1 MDSKKKIRLSYRWR
15 LFIPSVLLVWLVIA
29 VLTKYQYSYER
40 DYRTKIIRN
49 ELALIDQRI
58 LQNYE
63 RGYDVGDFVKFL
75 GRYYDRSL
83 FKELRVSV
91 YQGDSLMGAIGEPL
105 SHDIQHRK
113 TMILKTRSCAL
124 ST

>member
-29 VLTKYQYSYER
+29 VLTQYQYSYER

-75 GRYYDRSL
+75 GR
-83 FKELRVSV
+83 
-91 YQGDSLMGAIGEPL
+91 
-105 SHDIQHRK
+105 
-113 TMILKTRSCAL
+113 
-124 ST
+124 

>member
-75 GRYYDRSL
+75 G
-83 FKELRVSV
+83 
-91 YQGDSLMGAIGEPL
+91 QGTARLGL
-105 SHDIQHRK
+105 SGRLAHGRHRR
-113 TMILKTRSCAL
+113 TAFP
-124 ST
+124 

>member
-29 VLTKYQYSYER
+29 ALTHYQYSYER
-40 DYRTKIIRN
+40 EYRTKIIRN
-49 ELALIDQRI
+49 ELAMIDQRI

-75 GRYYDRSL
+75 GRYYD
-83 FKELRVSV
+83 KVAV
-91 YQGDSLMGAIGEPL
+91 QGTACLGL
-105 SHDIQHRK
+105 SGRLAHGRHR
-113 TMILKTRSCAL
+113 RAAFP
-124 ST
+124 